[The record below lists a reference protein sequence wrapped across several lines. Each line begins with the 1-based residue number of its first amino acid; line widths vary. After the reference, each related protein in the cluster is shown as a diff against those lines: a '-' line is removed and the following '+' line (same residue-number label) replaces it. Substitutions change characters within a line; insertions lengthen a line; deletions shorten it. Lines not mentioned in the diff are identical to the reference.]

1 MPAASRFCR
10 LSRAAQQAHDGRRS
24 ILRERIMK
32 RYLAAWL
39 DRQSDRLFILPSVVM
54 ILAFSIFPLLLSA
67 YLAVS
72 RFQLGQGGY
81 HIGFVGLANFNK
93 LLFGIEQ
100 YHFLGVFAPIAW
112 QGWLLLAAVVLLL
125 AGALRQ
131 FIRRGRL
138 TIAGIVG
145 RGICVL
151 LVLALSLLIAATIGP
166 GGQLGS
172 LSVTLIYVFL
182 GVGAQFLI
190 GMGLAM
196 LCSQRIAGRSFFR
209 VVFFLPLMVTPVGI
223 AYMFRMLADMTQGP
237 LAPIWRLFGLGDLS
251 WAAQAWSA
259 RLVVMVGDSWQ
270 WIPFIFIVMLAALEG
285 QSADQ
290 VEAASLDGASYWQ
303 IFRGITWPE
312 VAPVAATVVLIRIIE
327 AFKIIDLPN
336 VLTNGGPGIATES
349 MTLHSFIDWR
359 TLDLGGSA
367 AVAYMLLFVSTVL
380 CAAFFN
386 FLMQPLRAARS

>member
-1 MPAASRFCR
+1 
-10 LSRAAQQAHDGRRS
+10 
-24 ILRERIMK
+24 MK
-32 RYLAAWL
+32 QCLALWL
-39 DRQSDRLFILPSVVM
+39 DRQSDRLFILPSVLM

-72 RFQLGQGGY
+72 RFQLGPGGY
-81 HIGFVGLANFNK
+81 QIRFVGLANFAK
-93 LLFGIEQ
+93 LLFGSEQ
-100 YHFLGVFAPIAW
+100 YHFLGVFASIAW
-112 QGWLLLAAVVLLL
+112 PGWLLLGLVAVLLL
-125 AGALRQ
+125 AGLRQ
-131 FIRRGRL
+131 YVRRGSVTAL
-138 TIAGIVG
+138 GIVG
-145 RGICVL
+145 RAICVL
-151 LVLALSLLIAATIGP
+151 LIMSLGLLIAATTGP
-166 GGQLGS
+166 GGRLGS
-172 LSVTLIYVFL
+172 LSVTLFYVFL
-182 GVGAQFLI
+182 GVSAQFVI
-190 GMGLAM
+190 GLGLAM

-237 LAPIWRLFGLGDLS
+237 LAPIWRWFGLGDLS

-270 WIPFIFIVMLAALEG
+270 WIPFVFIVMLAALEG

-290 VEAASLDGASYWQ
+290 VEAASLDGASHWQ
-303 IFRGITWPE
+303 IFRNITWPE

-349 MTLHSFIDWR
+349 LTLHSFIDWR

-380 CAAFFN
+380 CVSFFN
-386 FLMQPLRAARS
+386 FLMQPLRRARS